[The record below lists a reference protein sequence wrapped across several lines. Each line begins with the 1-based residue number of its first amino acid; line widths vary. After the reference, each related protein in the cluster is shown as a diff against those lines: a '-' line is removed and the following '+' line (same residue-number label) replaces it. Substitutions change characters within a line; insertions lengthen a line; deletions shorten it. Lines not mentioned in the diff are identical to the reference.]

1 MCVVTFLFVIGYF
14 YVWFYIDKYH
24 YWLFFSHLPHT
35 LIHFPVYSY
44 YMFRLNSGTYNITS
58 SFSLPLP
65 ACLSVS
71 LFLSL
76 SISSS
81 LSHFLSSILFP
92 LILFF
97 SSTSFS
103 QPFFTSN
110 LCLVIFV
117 DAVRHVHCLTVS
129 LSIPEPLDVTAEWLC
144 DICCEVIFRGPT

>member
-1 MCVVTFLFVIGYF
+1 MCGFTVINII
-14 YVWFYIDKYH
+14 ID
-24 YWLFFSHLPHT
+24 
-35 LIHFPVYSY
+35 
-44 YMFRLNSGTYNITS
+44 
-58 SFSLPLP
+58 SFSLIYPTHLFTFQFILLTCFALILVHIILPPLFLSLCLP

-103 QPFFTSN
+103 QPFFPSN

-144 DICCEVIFRGPT
+144 DICCEVILRGPT